1 MNTPAPIN
9 HAAPYRGPIEA
20 VRICLRKYV
29 DFDGRASRSEFWW
42 FTLFILLCTVFLT
55 FVLIVWKGWQSYI
68 PNLQPAFIIF
78 VMFVLPATAVA
89 ARRLHDTGR
98 GVWRLL
104 FFFLPAAM
112 LNSTLASRGVGV
124 LPLGELHPA
133 LSLLLL
139 GNVLMT
145 YLVLIYGVVTTLTF
159 GSFMYSVIFPLAN
172 VPIWMLAAIYIPL
185 ATFTYWW
192 VKNDNAA
199 QNGFYFDGLPVY
211 KKLLI
216 VPVLVAPVLYGI
228 SIPESVSEAAEIL
241 LTIFSSVLIPVV
253 IFTYW
258 WIQQGNPAQ
267 NKYDHAKT
275 SPRKKWLIAGLP
287 TAVVIYTA
295 ILLLLHIILVG
306 N

>member
-1 MNTPAPIN
+1 
-9 HAAPYRGPIEA
+9 
-20 VRICLRKYV
+20 
-29 DFDGRASRSEFWW
+29 
-42 FTLFILLCTVFLT
+42 
-55 FVLIVWKGWQSYI
+55 
-68 PNLQPAFIIF
+68 
-78 VMFVLPATAVA
+78 
-89 ARRLHDTGR
+89 
-98 GVWRLL
+98 
-104 FFFLPAAM
+104 
-112 LNSTLASRGVGV
+112 
-124 LPLGELHPA
+124 
-133 LSLLLL
+133 
-139 GNVLMT
+139 
-145 YLVLIYGVVTTLTF
+145 
-159 GSFMYSVIFPLAN
+159 MYAVIFPLAN

-267 NKYDHAKT
+267 NKYDQAKT

-295 ILLLLHIILVG
+295 LLLLLHIILVG